1 MKGGGFLKQSQD
13 SFTQNRE
20 LRQEAI
26 KLSMKNSLSGVRY
39 KGNSQSLSIND
50 PIMTASARALL
61 RDETKRENRNA
72 LIKSIT
78 IILTISSIL
87 LVLLSKL

>member
-13 SFTQNRE
+13 SLTKNRE

-50 PIMTASARALL
+50 PIMTVSARAML
-61 RDETKRENRNA
+61 RDEVRRENRNS
-72 LIKSIT
+72 LIKSLS
-78 IILTISSIL
+78 IIVVIIDSSI
-87 LVLLSKL
+87 KY

>member
-20 LRQEAI
+20 LRQEAV
-26 KLSMKNSLSGVRY
+26 KLSMKNSLSGVRH